1 MIPADSISTLNA
13 AEAVRFRPKLYFKD
27 CFNSNSLSS
36 LPVEALCHALD
47 ENVDARCTKIEIIL
61 YQNNRTVISY
71 NADMSLALNDE
82 GITLAE
88 RILTQIFA
96 CKNEKKHLEVG
107 QEFCKVGIAT
117 LNFVS
122 ENFTLRTANLEQEAY
137 FHFNKGILKEKVI
150 TNSKR
155 NTPFTI
161 IDFTPDKEIFGELNI
176 QKEELENKIKRLK
189 KDFINLSIS
198 TKYL

>member
-1 MIPADSISTLNA
+1 M
-13 AEAVRFRPKLYFKD
+13 
-27 CFNSNSLSS
+27 
-36 LPVEALCHALD
+36 D
-47 ENVDARCTKIEIIL
+47 ENVDAKCTKIEIIL

-71 NADMSLALNDE
+71 NADMSLALNAD
-82 GITLAE
+82 GVTLAE

-137 FHFNKGILKEKVI
+137 FHFNKGFLKEKVI

-155 NTPFTI
+155 NKPFTI